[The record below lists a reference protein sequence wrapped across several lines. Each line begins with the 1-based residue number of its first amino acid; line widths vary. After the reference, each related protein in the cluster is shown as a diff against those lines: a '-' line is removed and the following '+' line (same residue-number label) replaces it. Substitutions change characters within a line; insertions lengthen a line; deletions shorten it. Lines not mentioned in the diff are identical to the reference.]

1 MNMKKRYV
9 DKKSITINVIAHCV
23 LCISMLIISVTNLMD
38 ISLPDVA
45 VIIIVALDALT
56 IPAFMYASVKE
67 LDSESSQ
74 KTTTELSKGKSS
86 K

>member
-23 LCISMLIISVTNLMD
+23 LCISMLIFSVTNLMD
-38 ISLPDVA
+38 ISLPDA
-45 VIIIVALDALT
+45 AIIIIVVLDVLS
-56 IPAFMYASVKE
+56 IPAYMYAYVKE

-74 KTTTELSKGKSS
+74 KSTTEQMKGI
-86 K
+86 